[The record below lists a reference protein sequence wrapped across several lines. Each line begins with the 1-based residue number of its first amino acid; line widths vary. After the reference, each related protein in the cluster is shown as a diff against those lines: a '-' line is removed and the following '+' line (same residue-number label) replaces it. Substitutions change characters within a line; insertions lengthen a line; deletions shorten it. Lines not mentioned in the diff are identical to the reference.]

1 MESRLS
7 DRILTMAYLL
17 VLGTT
22 FVVKLMAGALPWM
35 VYVLLAM
42 TCTVGCYRVFSMGSL
57 RLPASVYAG
66 VVLFLVM
73 FFFLGE
79 IMMGF
84 SKVPHWDKA
93 IHLVSGIVLPF
104 IGYRV
109 YLKVREGEGSKFL
122 AVSFALMSGIFI
134 ATAWELFEFTT
145 DSLVGT
151 VSQSESLQ
159 DTMMDLVFGSVGS
172 SLTTFGLY
180 LHVYRQPMA
189 VFTQI
194 EEEAER
200 LPPQIVR
207 RDGEGNR
214 KETGKV
220 DIHVDEKAGKGN
232 DISER

>member
-22 FVVKLMAGALPWM
+22 FLVKLMEGEFSWM
-35 VYVLLAM
+35 AYVLLAM
-42 TCTVGCYRVFSMGSL
+42 TCTVGCYRVFSQGSL

-84 SKVPHWDKA
+84 YKVTHWDKA

-109 YLKVREGEGSKFL
+109 YLKVREGEGSRFL
-122 AVSFALMSGIFI
+122 AVSFALMFGIFI
-134 ATAWELFEFTT
+134 ATAWALFEFSTA
-145 DSLVGT
+145 SLIGP

-159 DTMMDLVFGSVGS
+159 DTMMDLVFGSMGS
-172 SLTTFGLY
+172 SLTAFGLY
-180 LHVYRQPMA
+180 LHIYKYPIE
-189 VFTQI
+189 VFTKI
-194 EEEAER
+194 EEEAKR
-200 LPPQIVR
+200 LPFR
-207 RDGEGNR
+207 LGKKDEEGI
-214 KETGKV
+214 GK
-220 DIHVDEKAGKGN
+220 
-232 DISER
+232 